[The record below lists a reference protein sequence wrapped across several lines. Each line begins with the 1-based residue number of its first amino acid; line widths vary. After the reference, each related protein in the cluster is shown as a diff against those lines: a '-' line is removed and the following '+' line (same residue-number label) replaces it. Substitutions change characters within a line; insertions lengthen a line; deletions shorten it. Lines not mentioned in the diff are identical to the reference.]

1 MTSWKRLIGFRLAW
15 GCGLKNEKSRAI
27 PWDGAARYFRVPQGD
42 RFNYIAQVVLFK
54 FFSRRAAHPDGVSC
68 SARQVDT
75 VPAHKGSAIVNAER
89 ALEAGVSQDPPPH

>member
-1 MTSWKRLIGFRLAW
+1 MIGFKLVR

-54 FFSRRAAHPDGVSC
+54 FFSLRAAHPDGVSC
-68 SARQVDT
+68 SARQVNT
-75 VPAHKGSAIVNAER
+75 APAHKGSAIVNGER
-89 ALEAGVSQDPPPH
+89 AVEAGVSQDPPPH